1 MDLACNAVPDAV
13 MAKMAA
19 QWFAA
24 LRAVDV
30 SRNNIGPRTMH
41 HFVGIL
47 DRPTC
52 QLQVQ
57 VLQCYS
63 AKCLVVVVAVVL
75 TANTETSKKRKVF
88 FFYYI

>member
-13 MAKMAA
+13 MATMAA

-41 HFVGIL
+41 HFVNIL

-52 QLQVQ
+52 QLQVRD
-57 VLQCYS
+57 VTVCRCWI
-63 AKCLVVVVAVVL
+63 AKVNDCG
-75 TANTETSKKRKVF
+75 
-88 FFYYI
+88 